1 MIELVSRDLC
11 TGCEACYNVCG
22 HNAITMEFD
31 KEGFKF
37 PVIDPISCTK
47 CTLCQKKCP
56 ELNAPKLEREENPKA
71 YAVWSLEDRD
81 KSSSGGAFSVFARYI
96 LSKGGVV
103 FGAAFDR
110 NLNLNHIEVTAVED
124 LASLRG
130 SKYVQSNIGD
140 TLRLVKQHLKGAR
153 HVLFTGTSCQIA
165 GLYSVVG
172 NKYDDLLITLD
183 IVCHGVPSQGI
194 FQNYLSKLR
203 TYEGYE
209 EFDDFS
215 FRKLDGW
222 ALVASIKQST
232 KSKLI
237 SSDKNIYMEGFKKAL
252 FFRNC
257 CYSCQYTKTP
267 RVGTFT
273 LADFWG
279 IGRHSIPFKNSTKEG
294 VSLVLANTNI
304 AENLLAAMKDEI
316 FCEERLLSEALI
328 ENAQLRAPS
337 KRPKERENAAVDF
350 MDENLTLAELGE
362 KYELFQPKNIR
373 YYILSIA
380 YRLGVFNQIK
390 EIYNR
395 FKRI

>member
-22 HNAITMEFD
+22 HGAITMEPD

-37 PVIDPISCTK
+37 PVINSSLCTE

-56 ELNAPKLEREENPKA
+56 ELNAPKLERKENPKA
-71 YAVWSLEDRD
+71 YAVWSFEDRD
-81 KSSSGGAFSVFARYI
+81 KSSSGGAFSIFAKYT

-103 FGAAFDR
+103 FGAAFDKEF
-110 NLNLNHIEVTAVED
+110 NLHHVEVTKVQDFAP
-124 LASLRG
+124 LRG

-140 TLRLVKQHLKGAR
+140 TFRLVKGYLKEGKP
-153 HVLFTGTSCQIA
+153 VLFSGTPCQIA

-172 NKYDDLLITLD
+172 NRFDDLLITLD
-183 IVCHGVPSQGI
+183 IVCHGVPSLGI

-203 TYEGYE
+203 TYEGYK
-209 EFDDFS
+209 EFDNFS

-222 ALVASIKQST
+222 AKLSTVGVKNKQIKINSRQ
-232 KSKLI
+232 
-237 SSDKNIYMEGFKKAL
+237 DIYMAGFDKGL
-252 FFRNC
+252 LMREC
-257 CYSCQYTKTP
+257 CYSCRYTKIP

-279 IGRHSIPFKNSTKEG
+279 VGHDKPPFKYSTKEG
-294 VSLVLANTNI
+294 VSLVLANTDN
-304 AENLLAAMKDEI
+304 ASHLLQVLSENI
-316 FCEERLLSEALI
+316 FCESRPLSEAVRG
-328 ENAQLRAPS
+328 NTHLREPS
-337 KRPKERENAAVDF
+337 KRPKRRDTAAVDF
-350 MDENLTLAELGE
+350 MDENLTLDELGN
-362 KYELFQPKNIR
+362 KYELLQSKNIR
-373 YYILSIA
+373 YYVLSIA
-380 YRLGVFNQIK
+380 YRFGVFNQLK

>member
-11 TGCEACYNVCG
+11 TGCEACHNVCG
-22 HNAITMEFD
+22 HGAITMNPD

-37 PVIDPISCTK
+37 PVINSSLCTE

-56 ELNAPKLEREENPKA
+56 ELNAPKLERTEYPRA
-71 YAVWSLEDRD
+71 YAIWSLKDRD
-81 KSSSGGAFSVFARYI
+81 KSSSGGAFSIFARYT

-103 FGAAFDR
+103 FGAAFDKEF
-110 NLNLNHIEVTAVED
+110 NLHHVEVTKVLD
-124 LASLRG
+124 LAPLRG
-130 SKYVQSNIGD
+130 SKYVQSSIGD
-140 TLRLVKQHLKGAR
+140 AFRLVKGYLKEGR

-172 NKYDDLLITLD
+172 NRYDNLLVTLD
-183 IVCHGVPSQGI
+183 IVCHGVPSPGI
-194 FQNYLSKLR
+194 FKNYLSKLK
-203 TYEGYE
+203 TYEGYK

-222 ALVASIKQST
+222 ALVTSIKQST
-232 KSKLI
+232 RTKII

-279 IGRHSIPFKNSTKEG
+279 IGRYSIPFKNSTKEG
-294 VSLVLANTNI
+294 VSLILANTNI
-304 AENLLAAMKDEI
+304 AENLLSTIKNDF
-316 FCEERLLSEALI
+316 FCEERPLSEALI
-328 ENAQLRAPS
+328 ENAQLRVPS
-337 KRPKERENAAVDF
+337 KRPKERETAAVDF
-350 MDENLTLAELGE
+350 MDESLTLAELGK
-362 KYELFQPKNIR
+362 KYELFQPKNIK
-373 YYILSIA
+373 YYILTIT
-380 YRLGVFNQIK
+380 YRLGVFNQVK